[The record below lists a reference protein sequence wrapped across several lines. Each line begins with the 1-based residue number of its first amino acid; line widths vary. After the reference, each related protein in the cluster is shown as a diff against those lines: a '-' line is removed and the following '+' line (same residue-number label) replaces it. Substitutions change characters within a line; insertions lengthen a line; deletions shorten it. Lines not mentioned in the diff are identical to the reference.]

1 MYIICW
7 KVQKDIFIDHIFMFL
22 CVSEVTLKC
31 VCKMWIPFSYITL
44 QYVITD
50 HKAFYFLFLR
60 LGGGG
65 GVQQCN
71 MMTGDNKSGSRRYEI
86 NIPSVLCRLKGYP
99 IRKSAVH
106 QRDEYQAYITNQQ
119 VRPSKFTKFSKVNI
133 EYVTTLQNSAGLIS
147 NTSQLSQVTYK

>member
-60 LGGGG
+60 LGGGEVCSNATWWQETTSLEVG
-65 GVQQCN
+65 G
-71 MMTGDNKSGSRRYEI
+71 MKSISPRSYADLRA
-86 NIPSVLCRLKGYP
+86 IPSARVRF
-99 IRKSAVH
+99 IRGM
-106 QRDEYQAYITNQQ
+106 
-119 VRPSKFTKFSKVNI
+119 NI
-133 EYVTTLQNSAGLIS
+133 KPTLQINKWGPQSLQNSARLIS
-147 NTSQLSQVTYK
+147 NMSQLYKIQQG